1 MKILGIDPGT
11 ISTGYGLIEKDG
23 SRLHHLDNGEI
34 VPPKN
39 FPISERLKWIHDHL
53 LDLLD
58 RHPPEVLAVE
68 DIFYSK
74 NVQSSIRL
82 GYARGV
88 VLLAGAQRGLEV
100 REYSPMEVKLAV
112 VGYGRATK
120 EQVQEMVRRLLKI
133 QTSSNLNASDA
144 LATAICHAH
153 SDSAWSVKREAKRG
167 FHSPHSTLQAMGGLG
182 DR

>member
-1 MKILGIDPGT
+1 MRILGIDPGT
-11 ISTGYGLIEKDG
+11 LSTGYGFIEKDG
-23 SRLHHLDNGEI
+23 TRPHHLDNGEI

-39 FPISERLKWIHDHL
+39 LSISQRLKWIHDHL
-53 LDLLD
+53 IDLIGC
-58 RHPPEVLAVE
+58 HQPEVLAVE

-120 EQVQEMVRRLLKI
+120 EQVQEMVKRLLKI
-133 QTSSNLNASDA
+133 QISSNLNASDA

-153 SDSAWSVKREAKRG
+153 TDSARFNDSRPML
-167 FHSPHSTLQAMGGLG
+167 HSMGGFVN
-182 DR
+182 R